1 MSAHVFVLVNLLNGL
16 GKSDTMR
23 GLPSIYHFFTTS
35 LINMGTSVR
44 FLLSCDI

>member
-23 GLPSIYHFFTTS
+23 GLPSILS
-35 LINMGTSVR
+35 LFNNEFNKQEHKCQNLFIM
-44 FLLSCDI
+44 